1 MNGTWKANKK
11 RLFLLLPLVLAWGKQ
26 VVCSQKIVS
35 VLLYSLTEYRLK
47 QVVKLLA
54 TGISVWQKFAQMK
67 KKGRLD
73 KVMELKAL
81 QKLMYQ

>member
-1 MNGTWKANKK
+1 M
-11 RLFLLLPLVLAWGKQ
+11 
-26 VVCSQKIVS
+26 VCSQKIAS
-35 VLLYSLTEYRLK
+35 VLLYSLTEYRLQ

-54 TGISVWQKFAQMK
+54 TGISVWQKFTQM

-73 KVMELKAL
+73 KVMESKAL